1 MNKMFFII
9 NQLDVPFKEKK
20 EKKKKNYFGS
30 QGASVQK
37 ELRLTEEEAP
47 QVEVII
53 SGVSRRDICDQ
64 GG

>member
-1 MNKMFFII
+1 MF
-9 NQLDVPFKEKK
+9 LLRKRKK
-20 EKKKKNYFGS
+20 KRKKNYFGS